1 MVSLATLRQLALT
14 MPHSYPVQRECSHS
28 KPYKGANGSVRPPLE
43 GAGEQGT
50 VQGTGH
56 HATLGLK
63 PSRAKLCEV
72 WSQDTYVPAP
82 GMFLPVQVPLSVD
95 PWEHDVMH
103 LPVSFLQDVLAPACR
118 GIFCG

>member
-1 MVSLATLRQLALT
+1 
-14 MPHSYPVQRECSHS
+14 
-28 KPYKGANGSVRPPLE
+28 LE
-43 GAGEQGT
+43 GAGEQGA

-56 HATLGLK
+56 HATLGQTLTCK
-63 PSRAKLCEV
+63 AMRSLVARHLRARSREA
-72 WSQDTYVPAP
+72 
-82 GMFLPVQVPLSVD
+82 GMFLPVQVLLSVD